1 VGERILYVDDDAA
14 LVFLV
19 ERLLRA
25 QGYVVV
31 GIKNSDDALQVIRS
45 DPYAFDLV
53 VTDYNMPG
61 PSGLDIAKALSVVR
75 PDLPV
80 VLTSG
85 FVDEPLRE
93 RALAL
98 GVRHIV
104 HKPNTVEEL
113 CQTIQEILGRDSNEP

>member
-1 VGERILYVDDDAA
+1 LGERILYVDDDAA

-25 QGYVVV
+25 QGYVVI

-61 PSGLDIAKALSVVR
+61 PSGLDIAKALSGVR

-85 FVDEPLRE
+85 FVDEALRE

-98 GVRHIV
+98 GVRYIV

-113 CQTIQEILGRDSNEP
+113 CQTIQTILRSDPKEP